1 VIDGILVEF
10 RATARV
16 YVEAAVDGKQV
27 LAETLAAGT
36 QRTLPLA
43 QNSVVMRASNGS
55 AVDVTV
61 NGTHQDPQT
70 ATDPM
75 EFNWKR

>member
-1 VIDGILVEF
+1 MIRIIAIEREF
-10 RATARV
+10 
-16 YVEAAVDGKQV
+16 GCGGSV

-43 QNSVVMRASNGS
+43 HTSVVMRASNGS
-55 AVDVTV
+55 AVDITV
-61 NGTHQDPQT
+61 NGTHQDSQT

-75 EFNWKR
+75 EFTWKR